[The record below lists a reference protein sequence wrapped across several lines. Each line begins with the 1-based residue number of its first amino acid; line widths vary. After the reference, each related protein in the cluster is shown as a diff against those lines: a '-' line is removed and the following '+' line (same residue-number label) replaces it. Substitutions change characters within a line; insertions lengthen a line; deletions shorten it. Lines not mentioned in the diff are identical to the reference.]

1 MCTILAFSFLAWNF
15 KLGANYGVVVMVFVQ
30 IPFDNVDIGSIERR
44 GILKLYQVF
53 RRLDENKE

>member
-1 MCTILAFSFLAWNF
+1 
-15 KLGANYGVVVMVFVQ
+15 MVFVQ